1 MWIQETAEM
10 HERRDE
16 FLSLFLQNQS
26 SLWVVV
32 LAGGVPSHEAEDVVQ
47 QLALLLWENFDRF
60 ETGSNFRA
68 WAFSFARNLV
78 KRHHA
83 ASARA
88 ARVRPLPDDVLDELV
103 ALEAQGHAN
112 LVGDRIDHL
121 QCCLQLLQ
129 PDARQL
135 ITWRYGDRLSFED
148 LAAKMGRSCQALRTK
163 LCRIRAIL
171 RDCIELRM
179 RQATQP

>member
-1 MWIQETAEM
+1 M

-16 FLSLFLQNQS
+16 FLSLFLENQS

-32 LAGGVPSHEAEDVVQ
+32 IAGGVPSAEAEDVVQ
-47 QLALLLWENFDRF
+47 QLALLLWENFERF

-68 WAFSFARNLV
+68 WSFSFARNLV
-78 KRHHA
+78 KRYHS
-83 ASARA
+83 ASAKA
-88 ARVRPLPDDVLDELV
+88 GRVRPLSDDVLDELV
-103 ALEAQGHAN
+103 ALEARGHAD

-121 QCCLQLLQ
+121 QSCLQQLQ

-135 ITWRYGDRLSFED
+135 VTWRYGDRLSFED
-148 LAAKMGRSCQALRTK
+148 LAAKVGRSSQALRTK
-163 LCRIRAIL
+163 LCRIRAML
-171 RDCIELRM
+171 RDCIGLRV